1 VWDAAVPRGAP
12 DVKRLHLDELQPG
25 PSDAGGRWLP
35 LRAALGLR
43 AFGLSA
49 YLGEPGETVVPR
61 HDETGGGAGGH
72 EELYIV
78 LSGRA
83 TFTVD
88 GATFDAPPATLVLV
102 ERGER
107 REARAEEPGTVVLA
121 VGAPVDEPYRI
132 APWEYG
138 ARAAHA
144 RAHADIDEL
153 ERVADEGVA
162 AYGEHVTMLLARA
175 CVAAQR
181 GGRDEALALLERA
194 AADPDFG
201 DWARAEAAREP
212 LLEPVRGD
220 PRFPA
225 AEAGLS

>member
-1 VWDAAVPRGAP
+1 
-12 DVKRLHLDELQPG
+12 VKRVHLHELQPG

-72 EELYIV
+72 EEVYIV
-78 LSGRA
+78 LAGRA
-83 TFTVD
+83 TFTVED
-88 GATFDAPPATLVLV
+88 DSFDAPAATLVLV

-121 VGAPVDEPYRI
+121 AGAPVEEQYRV
-132 APWEYG
+132 APWAYG
-138 ARAAHA
+138 ARAAYERA
-144 RAHADIDEL
+144 RGDVDEL

-162 AYGEHVTMLLARA
+162 AYGEHVTMLIARA

-181 GGRDEALALLERA
+181 GQRQEALALLERA

-201 DWARAEAAREP
+201 DWARAEAAEEP
-212 LLEPVRGD
+212 LLDPLRDD
-220 PRFPA
+220 PRFP
-225 AEAGLS
+225 

>member
-1 VWDAAVPRGAP
+1 
-12 DVKRLHLDELQPG
+12 VKRVHLHEFKPG

-49 YLGEPGETVVPR
+49 YLGEPDETVVPR

-72 EELYIV
+72 EEVYIV
-78 LSGRA
+78 VSGRA
-83 TFTVD
+83 AFTVD
-88 GATFDAPPATLVLV
+88 GESFDAPAGTLVLV

-121 VGAPVDEPYRI
+121 AGGPVDEQYRV

-138 ARAAHA
+138 ARAAYERA
-144 RAHADIDEL
+144 RGNVNEL

-162 AYGEHVTMLLARA
+162 AYGEHVTMLIARA

-181 GGRDEALALLERA
+181 GRRDEALRLLERA

-201 DWARAEAAREP
+201 DWARAEAAGEA
-212 LLEPVRGD
+212 LLDPVRGD
-220 PRFPA
+220 PRFP
-225 AEAGLS
+225 

>member
-1 VWDAAVPRGAP
+1 M
-12 DVKRLHLDELQPG
+12 KRLRLDELEPG

-49 YLGEPGETVVPR
+49 YLGDPGETIVPR

-72 EELYIV
+72 EELYVV

-83 TFTVD
+83 SFTVD
-88 GATFDAPPATLVLV
+88 GESFDAPRGALVLV

-121 VGAPVDEPYRI
+121 AGAPVGEAYRI

-138 ARAAHA
+138 ARAARA
-144 RAHADIDEL
+144 RALGDLEEL
-153 ERVADEGVA
+153 ERVAEEGVA
-162 AYGEHVTMLLARA
+162 AYGEHVTMLLAKA
-175 CVAAQR
+175 CIAAQR
-181 GGRDEALALLERA
+181 GEQDDAIALLERA

-201 DWARAEAAREP
+201 EWARAEAQQEP
-212 LLEPVRGD
+212 LLDPVRDD
-220 PRFPA
+220 PRFP
-225 AEAGLS
+225 

>member
-1 VWDAAVPRGAP
+1 M
-12 DVKRLHLDELQPG
+12 KRVHVLELEPG

-72 EELYIV
+72 EEVYIV

-88 GATFDAPPATLVLV
+88 GESFDAPAGTLVLV
-102 ERGER
+102 DHGER

-121 VGAPVDEPYRI
+121 AGAPVDEQYRV

-138 ARAAHA
+138 ARAAYERA
-144 RAHADIDEL
+144 RRNVDEL

-162 AYGEHVTMLLARA
+162 AYGEHVTMLIARA

-181 GGRDEALALLERA
+181 GQRDEALELLQRA

-201 DWARAEAAREP
+201 DWARGEAAAEP
-212 LLEPVRGD
+212 LLDPVRDD
-220 PRFPA
+220 PRFP
-225 AEAGLS
+225 

>member
-1 VWDAAVPRGAP
+1 
-12 DVKRLHLDELQPG
+12 VKRIHLHDVEPG

-35 LRAALGLR
+35 LRAALGLH

-88 GATFDAPPATLVLV
+88 GESFDAPPATLVLV

-121 VGAPVDEPYRI
+121 AGAPVDEPYRI

-138 ARAAHA
+138 ARAAYA
-144 RAHADIDEL
+144 RARGDVEEL

-162 AYGEHVTMLLARA
+162 AYGEHVTMLIARA

-181 GGRDEALALLERA
+181 GRRDEALGLLERA

-201 DWARAEAAREP
+201 DWARAEAAGEP
-212 LLEPVRGD
+212 LLDPVRGD
-220 PRFPA
+220 PRFP
-225 AEAGLS
+225 

>member
-1 VWDAAVPRGAP
+1 M
-12 DVKRLHLDELQPG
+12 KRLRLDELQPG
-25 PSDAGGRWLP
+25 PSEGGGRWLP
-35 LRAALGLR
+35 VRAALGLR

-49 YLGEPGETVVPR
+49 YLGDPGENVVPR

-88 GATFDAPPATLVLV
+88 GETFDAPPATFVLV
-102 ERGER
+102 EEGER

-121 VGAPVDEPYRI
+121 AGAPVDGAYRI

-144 RAHADIDEL
+144 RAHGDVDEL
-153 ERVADEGVA
+153 ERVASEGIS
-162 AYGEHVTMLLARA
+162 AYGEHVTMLLAKA

-181 GGRDEALALLERA
+181 GDRDDSLALLERA
-194 AADPDFG
+194 AADPDFAE
-201 DWARAEAAREP
+201 WARAEAANEP
-212 LLEPVRGD
+212 LLDPVRDD
-220 PRFPA
+220 PRFP
-225 AEAGLS
+225 